1 MTAMSDPT
9 PDPRDRLVLSLDLD
23 SLAAARALARRVAPW
38 FGIAKVGYELYAEAG
53 PAAFDALHDDGYQVF
68 ADLKLFDIP
77 TTVERGAR
85 AIGRHGVEFLNFH
98 AVGGV
103 PMLRAGVTGLVDGAR
118 DAGHATPV
126 ALAVTVLTSEPDAS
140 AVGERLQFAHDAGCG
155 GVVCAASEAA
165 AARALSLAPMVP
177 GIRLR
182 GGDTHDQVRIA
193 TPADAL
199 QAGAAWIIL
208 GRAVTAADDPETAA
222 ARVSDEVAATLA

>member
-1 MTAMSDPT
+1 MTAGTDPR

-23 SLAAARALARRVAPW
+23 SLPAARALARRVAPW
-38 FGIAKVGYELYAEAG
+38 FGIAKIGYELYAEAG

-85 AIGRHGVEFLNFH
+85 ALGRHGVEFLNFH

-103 PMLRAGVTGLVDGAR
+103 TMLRAGITGLTDGALA
-118 DAGHATPV
+118 AGHAPPV
-126 ALAVTVLTSEPDAS
+126 ALAVTVLTSEPDAG
-140 AVGERLQFAHDAGCG
+140 AVGDRLQIAHDAGCG
-155 GVVCAASEAA
+155 GVVCAAAEAG
-165 AARALSLAPMVP
+165 AARTLRLAPMVP

-182 GGDTHDQVRIA
+182 DGDAHDQARVA

-199 QAGAAWIIL
+199 HAGAAWIIL
-208 GRAVTAADDPETAA
+208 GRAVTAAPDPEAAA
-222 ARVSDEVAATLA
+222 ARVTDEVAAALR